1 MAQSPQYGNCSRF
14 DPLFPCHWE
23 VFLIARI
30 LVRFDTNSVDQ
41 RGMQAR
47 RDVNSGET
55 IFSVPFELFM
65 TEDTALKSRLKPIF
79 EARPE
84 IDRDDRLA
92 LHLICERA
100 LAQDSFWAPYLPLLP
115 TEYSHTLFF
124 SKEEMGFLQG

>member
-1 MAQSPQYGNCSRF
+1 
-14 DPLFPCHWE
+14 
-23 VFLIARI
+23 
-30 LVRFDTNSVDQ
+30 
-41 RGMQAR
+41 MQAR
-47 RDVNSGET
+47 RDINSGET

-84 IDRDDRLA
+84 IDRDDKLA

-100 LAQDSFWAPYLPLLP
+100 LAQSGEDSFWACYLSLLP